1 MNILVTGG
9 TGFIGSHLCQVLH
22 NLDHSLYVLTRN
34 IKNAK
39 QKLPPETHLISSF
52 ETIEQSTPIDIIIN
66 LAGEAI
72 ADKRWTPTR
81 KKQLEESRIDLTAD
95 LIAFIRSRKQKP
107 ELLISG
113 SAIGYYGDCGD
124 RILTEY
130 TEANEEFSHRLCA
143 AWESQALR
151 AKSMDVRVCILRT
164 GLVIGKNGGFLKKLL
179 PSFRFGLGA
188 QLADGKQ
195 WMSWIHLDDY
205 LKIILFLME
214 NKNNT
219 GIFNATAPN
228 PVTNAIFTKMLASVL
243 HRPSFL
249 TLPKSILEMMFGE
262 MSHLLITGQRVMP
275 KKLQDAGFEFKYPA
289 LKPAL
294 ADACKK

>member
-9 TGFIGSHLCQVLH
+9 TGFIGTHLCKQLQ
-22 NLDHSLYVLTRN
+22 DTGHSLYVLTRN
-34 IKNAK
+34 SKNAK
-39 QKLPPETHLISSF
+39 KVSPPETHLITSF
-52 ETIEQSTPIDIIIN
+52 EAIDQSIPINIVIN
-66 LAGEAI
+66 LAGESI
-72 ADKRWTPTR
+72 ADKRWSKER
-81 KKQLEESRIDLTAD
+81 KKQLEQSRIDLTAD
-95 LIAFIRSRKQKP
+95 LVAFIRTRTQKP

-124 RILTEY
+124 RVLTEF
-130 TEANEEFSHRLCA
+130 TEPNEEFSHRLCA

-151 AKSMDVRVCILRT
+151 AKSMDIRVCILRT

-188 QLADGKQ
+188 QLANGKQ

-205 LKIILFLME
+205 LRIILFLIE
-214 NKNNT
+214 NHNQS

-228 PVTNAIFTKMLASVL
+228 PVPNTLFTKMLASVL

-249 TLPKSILEMMFGE
+249 VLPESILKMMFGE
-262 MSHLLITGQRVMP
+262 MSRLLITGQRVLP

-294 ADACKK
+294 TDACKK